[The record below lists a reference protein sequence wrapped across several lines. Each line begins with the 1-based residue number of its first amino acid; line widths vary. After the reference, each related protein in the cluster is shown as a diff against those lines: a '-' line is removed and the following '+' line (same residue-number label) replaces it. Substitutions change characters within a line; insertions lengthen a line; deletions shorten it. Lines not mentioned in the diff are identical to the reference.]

1 MVKSKQAL
9 NYLQFK
15 FLNKKKFRFFFPFVL
30 ISLTFWIITKLSN
43 TYNSSISFNITL
55 TDIPDFIIPKNTGS
69 LILNA
74 DIIGS
79 GVQLLLY
86 KFIND
91 EIIISLNFSSILDV
105 IEVLINPGEIQLIFI
120 FFFAYSIA
128 RLFDI
133 ATMPAFDAV

>member
-55 TDIPDFIIPKNTGS
+55 TDIPDFIIPKNTT
-69 LILNA
+69 ILHP
-74 DIIGS
+74 
-79 GVQLLLY
+79 
-86 KFIND
+86 
-91 EIIISLNFSSILDV
+91 EIDLQTLTNH
-105 IEVLINPGEIQLIFI
+105 
-120 FFFAYSIA
+120 
-128 RLFDI
+128 
-133 ATMPAFDAV
+133 